1 MFRQVI
7 RRLLPCL
14 VAGMMCVGKGKPK
27 FLPLSFDFFHL
38 LFTFSFFIEKGSR
51 NSDQGRLSKSL
62 SLHVFYF
69 FCLFIY
75 KVDPVEKDHR
85 YQHSC

>member
-51 NSDQGRLSKSL
+51 NSDQGSVQVSISAR
-62 SLHVFYF
+62 F
-69 FCLFIY
+69 FMFLGHILFIY
-75 KVDPVEKDHR
+75 L
-85 YQHSC
+85 